1 MQPPMQPPGPPGQ
14 PPGAFPPPFPMVPGG
29 MPGTDAPGAMVS
41 LVCGIIAL
49 ALVPFGCCTYGIT
62 EIASIPLAIVAV
74 VFGFRARGALAK
86 NPSLGGSGK
95 AMAGLI
101 CGIVAIAL
109 AIIVVIVAIIGFA
122 SLGALQNAFPSPS
135 PR

>member
-1 MQPPMQPPGPPGQ
+1 
-14 PPGAFPPPFPMVPGG
+14 

-109 AIIVVIVAIIGFA
+109 AIIVVIVALIGFA